1 MRISDWSSDVCSS
14 DLLAVWLATWQ
25 GRNPPS
31 IDRPYTAVFAGN
43 HGIAHKGVSAYPAEV
58 TAQMVQNFIDG
69 GAAVNQLCSLANA
82 DLRVYEMAL
91 EEPTGDISE
100 EAAMSEVECCRSEE
114 HTSELQSI
122 MRLSDDVFCLK
133 KTNK

>member
-82 DLRVYEMAL
+82 A
-91 EEPTGDISE
+91 
-100 EAAMSEVECCRSEE
+100 RSEE
-114 HTSELQSI
+114 RRVGKECVSTCRSRWSPYH
-122 MRLSDDVFCLK
+122 
-133 KTNK
+133 